1 MTTSLASPNPQALI
15 VKAKFNRRTTLT
27 EKLSAPATA
36 VDQLWQQAN
45 DFLDLN
51 KYTEAIA
58 VLDSIIKLKPDSC
71 VAWHWR
77 GNSFASLGHYEDAIA
92 SYNKAIK
99 IKPNYLLAWFEKRV
113 LLVFLLISRFVLV
126 YVP

>member
-1 MTTSLASPNPQALI
+1 MTTGIASPNPQTLI
-15 VKAKFNRRTTLT
+15 VKAKFNRRTTPTENLT
-27 EKLSAPATA
+27 APAKTLEE
-36 VDQLWQQAN
+36 LWQQVN

-77 GNSFASLGHYEDAIA
+77 GNSFASLGRYQDAIA
-92 SYNKAIK
+92 SYDEAIK
-99 IKPNYLLAWFEKRV
+99 IKPNYFLAWFEKRV
-113 LLVFLLISRFVLV
+113 LLLLLLISRFVLV
-126 YVP
+126 

>member
-1 MTTSLASPNPQALI
+1 MTTGIASPNPQTLI
-15 VKAKFNRRTTLT
+15 FKAKFDRRTTLT
-27 EKLSAPATA
+27 EKLSAPATD
-36 VDQLWQQAN
+36 VNHLWQQAN
-45 DFLDLN
+45 DLLDLN

-58 VLDSIIKLKPDSC
+58 VLDSIIELKPDSF

-77 GNSFASLGHYEDAIA
+77 GNSFANLGHYEDAIA

-99 IKPNYLLAWFEKRV
+99 IKPNYLIAWFEKRV

-126 YVP
+126 